1 MRKIISKSKAEGKV
15 SAPASKSVAHR
26 MLILAAMCKDKTS
39 VIHGISPSEDVLAT
53 IDCLSV
59 MGVKIEYDG
68 NCATVHGIDFS
79 KVNTTKPLNC
89 RESGSTL
96 RFLIPLAMLSGNEV
110 KFVGSERLMARPQSI
125 YETIAKEEGLTFKR
139 DTDSLTVCGPLRAGE
154 YFIDGNVSS
163 QFITG
168 LLFALSTMDGDTKII
183 FNTEIESRPYVE
195 LTIWTM
201 RQFGVRVYYDTD
213 WSFFMF
219 GGQEFKPQ
227 DLTVEGDWSNAAFL
241 EAFNH
246 IGGQAHVLGVDEE
259 SLQGDKICREYF
271 DRLDKGYCELDISN
285 CPDLGPILF
294 TMAAIKDGAR
304 FTGTKRLRDKESDR
318 ITAMKNELEKF
329 GAELEV
335 DENSVTVKKCD
346 LHTPSE
352 ILYGHN
358 DHRIVMSLTVICSL
372 FGGQIEGCEAVSK
385 SYPKFFEDIK
395 ALGIIINDTE

>member
-15 SAPASKSVAHR
+15 FAPASKSVAHR

-39 VIHGISPSEDVLAT
+39 IIHGISPSEDVLAT
-53 IDCLSV
+53 IDCLSG

-79 KVNTTKPLNC
+79 KVNTTEPLNC

-125 YETIAKEEGLTFKR
+125 YESIAKEEGLTFKR
-139 DTDSLTVCGPLRAGE
+139 DTDSLTVCGPLRVGE

-201 RQFGVRVYYDTD
+201 RQFGARVYYDTD

-219 GGQEFKPQ
+219 GGQELKPQ

-271 DRLDKGYCELDISN
+271 DRLDKGYCKLDISN

-352 ILYGHN
+352 LLYGHN

>member
-1 MRKIISKSKAEGKV
+1 MRKIVSKSKAEGTV

-26 MLILAAMCKDKTS
+26 MLILAALCKDKTS
-39 VIHGISPSEDVLAT
+39 IIRGISPSEDVLAT
-53 IDCLSV
+53 IDCLSG

-68 NCATVHGIDFS
+68 DLAVVRGIDFS
-79 KVNTTKPLNC
+79 KVNTAEPLNC

-139 DTDSLTVCGPLRAGE
+139 DKDSLTVCGPLRAGE

-183 FNTEIESRPYVE
+183 FNTPIESRPYVE

-201 RQFGVRVYYDTD
+201 QKFGARVYYDTD

-227 DLTVEGDWSNAAFL
+227 NLTVEGDWSNAAFL

-246 IGGQAHVLGVDEE
+246 IGGSVKVLGVGEE
-259 SLQGDKICREYF
+259 SLQGDRICREYF
-271 DRLDKGYCELDISN
+271 DRLDKGFCELDISN

-294 TMAAIKDGAR
+294 TIATVKDGAR

-318 ITAMKNELEKF
+318 IAAMKSELRKF
-329 GAELEV
+329 GAELDVE
-335 DENSVTVKKCD
+335 ENAVTVKKCD
-346 LHTPSE
+346 LRTPSE
-352 ILYGHN
+352 TLYGHN
-358 DHRIVMSLTVICSL
+358 DHRIVMSLSVICSL
-372 FGGQIEGCEAVSK
+372 FGGEIDGCEAVSK
-385 SYPKFFEDIK
+385 SYPKFFKDIK
-395 ALGIIINDTE
+395 ALGIKVDDIN

>member
-1 MRKIISKSKAEGKV
+1 MRKIVSKSKAEGIV
-15 SAPASKSVAHR
+15 SAPTSKSVAHR
-26 MLILAAMCKDKTS
+26 MLILAALCKDKTS
-39 VIHGISPSEDVLAT
+39 VIRGISPSEDVLAT
-53 IDCLSV
+53 IDCLSG

-68 NCATVHGIDFS
+68 DCATVHGIDFS
-79 KVNTTKPLNC
+79 RVNIAEPLNC

-96 RFLIPLAMLSGNEV
+96 RFLIPLAMLSGNPV
-110 KFVGSERLMARPQSI
+110 KFIGSERLMIRPQSI

-168 LLFALSTMDGDTKII
+168 LLFALSTMEGDTKII
-183 FNTEIESRPYVE
+183 FNTPIESRPYVE

-201 RQFGVRVYYDTD
+201 QKFGARVYYDTD

-227 DLTVEGDWSNAAFL
+227 NLTVEGDWSNAAFL

-246 IGGQAHVLGVDEE
+246 IGGNVQVLGVDEE
-259 SLQGDKICREYF
+259 SLQGDRICREYF
-271 DRLDKGYCELDISN
+271 DRLDNGYCELDISN

-318 ITAMKNELEKF
+318 IAAMKSELEKF
-329 GAELEV
+329 GAQLDVE
-335 DENSVTVKKCD
+335 ENAVIVKKSD
-346 LHTPSE
+346 LHTPSVP
-352 ILYGHN
+352 LYGHN
-358 DHRIVMSLTVICSL
+358 DHRIVMSLSVVSSL
-372 FGGQIEGCEAVSK
+372 FGGEIEGCEAVSK
-385 SYPKFFEDIK
+385 SYPKFFNDIK
-395 ALGIIINDTE
+395 ALGIKVYDTE

>member
-1 MRKIISKSKAEGKV
+1 MRKIVSKSKAEGEV

-26 MLILAAMCKDKTS
+26 MLILAALCKDKTS
-39 VIHGISPSEDVLAT
+39 IIRGISPSEDVLAT
-53 IDCLSV
+53 IDCLSG

-68 NCATVHGIDFS
+68 DCATVHGIDFS
-79 KVNTTKPLNC
+79 KVNTTEPLNC

-110 KFVGSERLMARPQSI
+110 KFVGSKRLMARPQSI

-183 FNTEIESRPYVE
+183 FNTPIESRPYVE

-201 RQFGVRVYYDTD
+201 QKFGARVYYDTD

-227 DLTVEGDWSNAAFL
+227 NLTVEGDWSNAAFL

-246 IGGQAHVLGVDEE
+246 IDGQVQVLGVDEE
-259 SLQGDKICREYF
+259 SLQGDRICREYF
-271 DRLDKGYCELDISN
+271 DRLDNGYCELDISN

-318 ITAMKNELEKF
+318 IAAMKSELKKF
-329 GAELEV
+329 GAELDVE
-335 DENSVTVKKCD
+335 ENTVTVKKCE
-346 LHTPSE
+346 LHQPSE
-352 ILYGHN
+352 ALYGHN
-358 DHRIVMSLTVICSL
+358 DHRIVMSLSVICSL
-372 FGGQIEGCEAVSK
+372 FGGEIEGCEAVSK
-385 SYPKFFEDIK
+385 SYPKFFGDIK
-395 ALGIIINDTE
+395 ALGIKVNDIE